1 MIDLRRD
8 GLLVAIFLGA
18 IGGIMAG
25 AFVGEPMTRIGWL
38 ATLFL
43 NALKMTIV
51 PLVFAAIVSS
61 ICALGDVRRLG
72 RLGLTTILY
81 YTATT
86 AIAVAIGLV
95 AVNLVQPGI
104 GAALPTDAAVSEL
117 PEATTLAD
125 VVLNLVPE
133 NVVRAAADLSLIQII
148 FFALVFGAALTTV
161 GERGGPLV
169 AFFDGLNLTMMRI
182 VEWVMVFAPVG
193 IFALI
198 ADRIGQAG
206 GGRAVLDELAAVGSY
221 VLTVLGALFVHGL
234 VLFAIL
240 RLAGGRGLGYL
251 TSMLRAVVTA
261 FGTASSA
268 ATLPLTI
275 ECAIEAGVRRRSV
288 QFVAPL
294 GATVNMDGTAL
305 YEAVAVLFIAQ
316 VYGVELTAMQQVVV
330 FVTATLAAVGAAG
343 IPQAGLVT
351 MLIVLSAV
359 GLPAE
364 GIGLLLAVDWL
375 LDRFRTAVN
384 VWGDSV
390 GCAVIDRWVATHA
403 GASESHAPSG
413 AARGDLGRS

>member
-1 MIDLRRD
+1 MDLRRD
-8 GLLVAIFLGA
+8 GLLIGIFVGA
-18 IGGIMAG
+18 IGGIAAG
-25 AFVGEPMTRIGWL
+25 ALVGEPMTSVGWL

-61 ICALGDVRRLG
+61 ICGLGDVRRLG
-72 RLGLTTILY
+72 ALGLTTLVY

-86 AIAVAIGLV
+86 AIAVALGLV
-95 AVNLVQPGI
+95 AVNLVEPGK
-104 GAALPTDAAVSEL
+104 GATLPTEVTIDEL
-117 PEATTLAD
+117 PEATSITDIL
-125 VVLNLVPE
+125 LNLVPE
-133 NVVRAAADLSLIQII
+133 NIVRAAADLALIQVI

-161 GERGGPLV
+161 GERGRPLV
-169 AFFDGLNLTMMRI
+169 DFFDGLNLTMMRV
-182 VEWVMVFAPVG
+182 VEWVMVFAPIG

-206 GGRAVLDELAAVGSY
+206 GGAAVLDELAAVGSY
-221 VLTVLGALFVHGL
+221 VLTVLGALLVHGL
-234 VLFAIL
+234 VLFVIL
-240 RLAGGRGLGYL
+240 RFIGGRGFGYL
-251 TSMLRAVVTA
+251 ASMLRAIVTA

-268 ATLPLTI
+268 ATLPLTM

-316 VYGVELTAMQQVVV
+316 VYGIDLTAMQQVVV
-330 FVTATLAAVGAAG
+330 FVTATLAAIGAAG

-375 LDRFRTAVN
+375 LDRFRTAIN

-390 GCAVIDRWVATHA
+390 GCAVIDRLSNRA
-403 GASESHAPSG
+403 GSAVPPEPDIKGGPDA
-413 AARGDLGRS
+413 AAR